1 LILIPCPHCGPRNV
15 SEFAY
20 KGEAH
25 PRPETA
31 SVTPAEWRDYLY
43 THTNPAGWIPEGW
56 YHRAGC
62 RRYIS
67 VERHTVTNEIRAS
80 RGPSGPRKS

>member
-1 LILIPCPHCGPRNV
+1 LIPCPHCGQRNV

-20 KGEAH
+20 KGEAR
-25 PRPETA
+25 PRPDPR

-43 THTNPAGWIPEGW
+43 THANPAGWISEGW

-62 RRYIS
+62 RRFIS
-67 VERHTVTNEIRAS
+67 IERHTVTNEIRAI
-80 RGPSGPRKS
+80 RRPRADRNS